1 MRILWID
8 PWTTTIWYAIID
20 YDGRNI
26 SIVDFG
32 VIETTP
38 KIDISLK
45 LLEIGTDLQSII
57 EKYNPERC
65 AIEKLFFNTN
75 ITTWIAVSQ
84 ARWVILYECI
94 KSGLHIYEYTPLQ
107 IKKWLTGNG
116 QAKKWQV
123 QKALMMLLGL
133 VELPKPDDAADAL
146 ALAYLGGLESWL
158 SFSK

>member
-8 PWTTTIWYAIID
+8 PWTTTIWYAICD
-20 YDGRNI
+20 YDRKKHH
-26 SIVDFG
+26 IVDFW
-32 VIETTP
+32 VIETSP

-45 LLEIGTDLQSII
+45 LLEIGTDLSNII
-57 EKYNPERC
+57 KNYQPERC

-84 ARWVILYECI
+84 ARWVILYECM

-123 QKALMMLLGL
+123 QKALVMLLGL

-146 ALAYLGGLESWL
+146 GLAYLGSLE
-158 SFSK
+158 K

>member
-1 MRILWID
+1 MRTLWID
-8 PWTTTIWYAIID
+8 PGTTTIWYAITD
-20 YDGRNI
+20 YDGKSFSLI
-26 SIVDFG
+26 DFG

-45 LLEIGTDLQSII
+45 LLEIGTDIQSII
-57 EKYNPERC
+57 ETYNPERC

-84 ARWVILYECI
+84 ARWVILYECM
-94 KSGLHIYEYTPLQ
+94 KSGLHVYEYTPLQ

-146 ALAYLGGLESWL
+146 GLAYLGSLE
-158 SFSK
+158 K

>member
-8 PWTTTIWYAIID
+8 PWTTTIWYAICDYNGKKHHIID
-20 YDGRNI
+20 
-26 SIVDFG
+26 FW

-45 LLEIGTDLQSII
+45 LLEIGTDIQNII

-84 ARWVILYECI
+84 ARGVILYECM
-94 KSGLHIYEYTPLQ
+94 KSGLEIFEYTPLQ

-146 ALAYLGGLESWL
+146 GLAYLGSLE
-158 SFSK
+158 K